1 MLAPDL
7 KEVSLP
13 KQTRYRSV
21 RGTEDI
27 LPDSQPRWRSV
38 RDVMVSVCERYS
50 YGQIDTPIFED
61 YNLFVRG
68 VGEVTDIVE
77 KEMYLIPDRSGG
89 DTLALR
95 PEATAAVCRAYLQ
108 HGLHS
113 RPQPVRLYTVMA
125 PMFRYSRP
133 QSGRLR
139 QFHQLNVEAIGDTD
153 ATVDAEIL
161 GLCWQVFTE
170 LGLKGLTLQLNSIGD
185 PVCRPGYVKEL
196 RAYYGDRA
204 GDLCRDCTARLDR
217 APLRLLDCKED
228 RCQPFIEDAPRSR
241 DHLCPDCES
250 HFADLV
256 GFLESMGVPF
266 DLDHRLVR
274 GLDYYTRT
282 VFEVQTSE
290 EGGQNALGGG
300 GRYDG
305 LIEEIGGRPT
315 PGVGFAMGI
324 ERIILNL
331 ERQAVEAPAPATPMV
346 FVAYVGHK
354 ARERAVV
361 LSAELVRE
369 GVSNMLGPASKSLKA
384 QLRQAGNMRAPFVAI
399 IGDDEAERG
408 VVTLRNMSEGT
419 QVEASVG
426 ELAGL
431 LPRMEPREV

>member
-1 MLAPDL
+1 M
-7 KEVSLP
+7 P
-13 KQTRYRSV
+13 KQTRYRSI

-27 LPDSQPRWRSV
+27 LPDAQPRWRSV
-38 RDVMVSVCERYS
+38 RDTMVSVCERYS
-50 YGQIDTPIFED
+50 YGQIDTPMFED

-77 KEMYLIPDRSGG
+77 KEMYLIPDRSGS

-139 QFHQLNVEAIGDTD
+139 QFHQLNVEAIGDPD

-161 GLCWQVFTE
+161 GLCWQVFVE

-185 PVCRPGYVKEL
+185 PDCRPGYVDAL
-196 RAYYGDRA
+196 RSYYSGHL
-204 GDLCRDCTARLDR
+204 GEICRDCTGRLER
-217 APLRLLDCKED
+217 APLRLLDCKEE
-228 RCQPFIEDAPRSR
+228 RCQTLIEDAPRSR

-250 HFADLV
+250 HFSDLL
-256 GFLESMGVPF
+256 GFLEDMGVPF
-266 DLDHRLVR
+266 TLDHRLVR

-282 VFEVQTSE
+282 VFEVQTAE
-290 EGGQNALGGG
+290 EGAQNALGGG

-305 LIEEIGGRPT
+305 LIEQLGGNPT

-331 ERQAVEAPAPATPMV
+331 ERQAVEAPAPPTPAI
-346 FVAYVGHK
+346 FVAYVGEK
-354 ARERAVV
+354 ARTRAVT
-361 LSAELVRE
+361 LSAGLVKD
-369 GVSNMLGPASKSLKA
+369 GVVNILGPASKSLKA
-384 QLRQAGNMRAPFVAI
+384 QLRQAGGMGVPYVAI
-399 IGDDEAERG
+399 IGEREAESG
-408 VVTLRNMSEGT
+408 VVTLRDMSART
-419 QVEASVG
+419 QEEVEIRQVVG
-426 ELAGL
+426 RVKG
-431 LPRMEPREV
+431 R

>member
-1 MLAPDL
+1 M
-7 KEVSLP
+7 P

-21 RGTEDI
+21 RGAEDI
-27 LPDSQPRWRSV
+27 LPDAQPRWRSV
-38 RDVMVSVCERYS
+38 RDTMVSVCERYS

-77 KEMYLIPDRSGG
+77 KEMYLIPDKSGG

-108 HGLHS
+108 HGLHA

-139 QFHQLNVEAIGDTD
+139 QFHQLNVEAIGDPD

-161 GLCWQVFTE
+161 GLCWQVFVE
-170 LGLKGLTLQLNSIGD
+170 LGLKNLTLQLNSIGD
-185 PVCRPGYVKEL
+185 PACRPAYVQALKS
-196 RAYYGDRA
+196 YYG
-204 GDLCRDCTARLDR
+204 GHVESLCRDCTARLDR
-217 APLRLLDCKED
+217 APLRLLDCKNAP
-228 RCQPFIEDAPRSR
+228 CQTFIEDAPRSR

-256 GFLESMGVPF
+256 GFLEGMGVPF

-282 VFEVQTSE
+282 VFEVQTAE
-290 EGGQNALGGG
+290 EGAQNALGGG

-305 LIEEIGGRPT
+305 LIQEIGGKPT

-331 ERQAVEAPAPATPMV
+331 ERQSIRPPDSPTPTV
-346 FVAYVGHK
+346 FVAYVGEK

-361 LSAELVRE
+361 LSAELVRS
-369 GVSNMLGPASKSLKA
+369 GVTNMLGPASKSLKA
-384 QLRQAGNMRAPFVAI
+384 QLRQAGSMGVPYAAI
-399 IGDDEAERG
+399 IGEREAESG
-408 VVTLRNMSEGT
+408 TVTLRNMSDRTQEEVGMGEVAGRVEG
-419 QVEASVG
+419 
-426 ELAGL
+426 
-431 LPRMEPREV
+431 R

>member
-1 MLAPDL
+1 MP
-7 KEVSLP
+7 SN
-13 KQTRYRSV
+13 TRYRSV

-27 LPDSQPRWRSV
+27 LPDAQPRWRSV
-38 RDVMVSVCERYS
+38 RDTMVSVCERYS

-77 KEMYLIPDRSGG
+77 KEMYLIPDRSGS

-108 HGLHS
+108 HGLHT
-113 RPQPVRLYTVMA
+113 RPQPIRLYTVMA

-139 QFHQLNVEAIGDTD
+139 QFHQLNVEAIGDPD

-161 GLCWQVFTE
+161 GLCWQVFAE
-170 LGLKGLTLQLNSIGD
+170 LGLTGLTLQLNSIGD
-185 PVCRPGYVKEL
+185 AACRPAYVQALKS
-196 RAYYGDRA
+196 YYGERVEQ
-204 GDLCRDCTARLDR
+204 LCRDCTARLDR
-217 APLRLLDCKED
+217 APLRLLDCKEE
-228 RCQPFIEDAPRSR
+228 RCQPFIEGAPRSR
-241 DHLCPDCES
+241 DLLCAECEA

-256 GFLESMGVPF
+256 GFLEAMDVPF
-266 DLDHRLVR
+266 VLDHRLVR

-282 VFEVQTSE
+282 VFEVQTE
-290 EGGQNALGGG
+290 AEGGQNALGGG

-305 LIEEIGGRPT
+305 LIEEIGGKPT

-331 ERQAVEAPAPATPMV
+331 EKQAVAAPEPQLPSV
-346 FVAYVGHK
+346 FVAYVGQK

-361 LSAELVRE
+361 LSAELVRA
-369 GVSNMLGPASKSLKA
+369 GVANVLGPASKSLKA
-384 QLRQAGNMRAPFVAI
+384 QLRQAGGMGVPYVAI
-399 IGDDEAERG
+399 IGEDEAERG
-408 VVTLRNMSEGT
+408 VVTLRNMSERT
-419 QVEASVG
+419 QEEVG
-426 ELAGL
+426 VGGL
-431 LPRMEPREV
+431 VSALHHSGSPSLYDRGHG

>member
-1 MLAPDL
+1 M
-7 KEVSLP
+7 P

-21 RGTEDI
+21 RGAEDI
-27 LPDSQPRWRSV
+27 LPDAQPRWRSV
-38 RDVMVSVCERYS
+38 HNAMVSVCERYS
-50 YGQIDTPIFED
+50 YGRIDTPIFED
-61 YNLFVRG
+61 YNLFVRS
-68 VGEVTDIVE
+68 VGAVTDIVE

-108 HGLHS
+108 HGLHA

-139 QFHQLNVEAIGDTD
+139 QFHQLNVEAIGDPD

-161 GLCWQVFTE
+161 GLCWQVFIE
-170 LGLKGLTLQLNSIGD
+170 LGLENLTLQLNSIGD
-185 PVCRPGYVKEL
+185 PACRPAYVQALKS
-196 RAYYGDRA
+196 YYGA
-204 GDLCRDCTARLDR
+204 HLESLCRDCTARLDR
-217 APLRLLDCKED
+217 APLRLLDCKNAP
-228 RCQPFIEDAPRSR
+228 CQPFIEGAPRSR

-256 GFLESMGVPF
+256 GFLKSMGVPF
-266 DLDHRLVR
+266 QLDHRLVR

-282 VFEVQTSE
+282 VFEVQTAE
-290 EGGQNALGGG
+290 EGAQNALGGG

-305 LIEEIGGRPT
+305 LIQEIGGKPT

-331 ERQAVEAPAPATPMV
+331 ERQSIQAPSSPTPNV
-346 FVAYVGHK
+346 FVAYVGQK

-361 LSAELVRE
+361 LSAELVRS
-369 GVSNMLGPASKSLKA
+369 GVTNVLGPASKSLKA
-384 QLRQAGNMRAPFVAI
+384 QLRQAGSMGVPYTAI
-399 IGDDEAERG
+399 IGEREAESG
-408 VVTLRNMSEGT
+408 IVTLRNMSEAT
-419 QVEASVG
+419 QEEVEIG
-426 ELAGL
+426 ELVNRL
-431 LPRMEPREV
+431 YSK

>member
-1 MLAPDL
+1 M
-7 KEVSLP
+7 P
-13 KQTRYRSV
+13 KQTRYRSI

-27 LPDSQPRWRSV
+27 LPDAQPRWRSV
-38 RDVMVSVCERYS
+38 RDTMVSVCERYS
-50 YGQIDTPIFED
+50 YGQIDTPMFED

-77 KEMYLIPDRSGG
+77 KEMYLIPDRSGS

-139 QFHQLNVEAIGDTD
+139 QFHQLNVEAIGDPD

-161 GLCWQVFTE
+161 GLCWQVFVE

-185 PVCRPGYVKEL
+185 PACRPGYVDAL
-196 RAYYGDRA
+196 RSYYSGHL
-204 GDLCRDCTARLDR
+204 GEICRDCTGRLER
-217 APLRLLDCKED
+217 APLRLLDCKEE
-228 RCQPFIEDAPRSR
+228 RCQPLIEGAPRSR

-250 HFADLV
+250 HFADLL
-256 GFLESMGVPF
+256 GFLEGMGVPF
-266 DLDHRLVR
+266 TLDHRLVR

-282 VFEVQTSE
+282 VFEVQTAE
-290 EGGQNALGGG
+290 EGAQNALGGG

-305 LIEEIGGRPT
+305 LIEQLGGNPT

-331 ERQAVEAPAPATPMV
+331 ERQAVEAPAPPTPSI
-346 FVAYVGHK
+346 FVAYVGEK
-354 ARERAVV
+354 ARTRAVT
-361 LSAELVRE
+361 LSAGLVKE
-369 GVSNMLGPASKSLKA
+369 GVTNILGPASKSLKA
-384 QLRQAGNMRAPFVAI
+384 QLRQAGGMGVPYVAI
-399 IGDDEAERG
+399 IGEREAERG
-408 VVTLRNMSEGT
+408 VVTLRDMSART
-419 QVEASVG
+419 QEEVSADKVAASVTR
-426 ELAGL
+426 A
-431 LPRMEPREV
+431 P